1 MKKIHQAQLIN
12 NEYYILKNGK
22 TSCLG
27 YFNPI
32 NQLIERV
39 EKQYA
44 YGIKP
49 RNAEQTFA
57 IHALLNPNIK
67 LVTLQG
73 VAGTGKTLL
82 ALAAAIEQRK
92 EYAQVILARP
102 IVPLSNRDIGFLPGT
117 EKEKASVYE
126 EPYKDIAI
134 DLFQRGDAYEILK
147 NKSMVHFMTT
157 SFIRGITL
165 RDTVII
171 IDECQNMSFHE
182 LDSIITRIG
191 ENCRVMFC
199 GDFRQAD
206 LKANGLQDFIRVLK
220 RMDKFTFVEF
230 KVEDI
235 VRSDFVKQYIIS
247 KYELNL

>member
-1 MKKIHQAQLIN
+1 MAKKRRTLAGVNFELREIEPL
-12 NEYYILKNGK
+12 
-22 TSCLG
+22 TR
-27 YFNPI
+27 
-32 NQLIERV
+32 NQLKAFESD
-39 EKQYA
+39 K
-44 YGIKP
+44 
-49 RNAEQTFA
+49 N
-57 IHALLNPNIK
+57 
-67 LVTLQG
+67 LVLHG
-73 VAGTGKTLL
+73 LAGTGKTFISSYL
-82 ALAAAIEQRK
+82 AYDDMTKGDYQRL
-92 EYAQVILARP
+92 VIIRSA
-102 IVPLSNRDIGFLPGT
+102 VPTRDIGFLPGT

-230 KVEDI
+230 EVEDI
-235 VRSDFVKQYIIS
+235 VRSDFVKQYIIA
-247 KYELNL
+247 KNELNL